1 MTLKENCSNNSYENR
16 NERAELE
23 KYNKKVTGASQTKYF
38 CVFRAGKKYKNL
50 GMIKGFEKH
59 MERDILVPNADPQ
72 MSKYNKVIIG
82 NGNVTDIVR
91 EYIKDVPKIRING
104 NIARDLV
111 LTTGHDFFKNM
122 APQERDEWIQHNIN
136 FLKENFGENC
146 VYACVHM
153 DETTPHIHALIVPKF
168 YNEEKKIFQM
178 RSNIYF
184 DGIQKMQNW
193 QTQYANYMSSKFS
206 NLIRGIKG
214 SKAKHVDIRTYYN
227 LLSKKFDVMDGRQIE
242 SIAKRNFL
250 LEKRTKAL
258 EFTLAKMNENG
269 DTEKMLK
276 KLDKLEKNNKEYK
289 EITKAII
296 KKYGLKEKEIFE
308 LIDKVQGSNKKEREK

>member
-1 MTLKENCSNNSYENR
+1 MTLKENYSNNNDENR

-23 KYNKKVTGASQTKYF
+23 KYNKKVTGAAQTKYF

-59 MERDILVPNADPQ
+59 MQRDILVPNADPE
-72 MSKYNKVIIG
+72 MKKYNKVIIG
-82 NGNVTDIVR
+82 NGNVTEIVR
-91 EYIKDVPKIRING
+91 EYIKDVPKIRTNG

-136 FLKENFGENC
+136 FLKEQFGDNC

-153 DETTPHIHALIVPKF
+153 DEHTPHIHSIVVPKF
-168 YNEEKKIFQM
+168 YNEEKKVFQL
-178 RSNIYF
+178 RSNVYF

-206 NLIRGIKG
+206 NLMRGVRG

-227 LLSKKFDVMDGRQIE
+227 LLTKKFDVIDGRQIE
-242 SIAKRNFL
+242 AIAKRNFL

-269 DTEKMLK
+269 DTENLLK
-276 KLDKLEKNNKEYK
+276 KLDKVEKNNKEYK